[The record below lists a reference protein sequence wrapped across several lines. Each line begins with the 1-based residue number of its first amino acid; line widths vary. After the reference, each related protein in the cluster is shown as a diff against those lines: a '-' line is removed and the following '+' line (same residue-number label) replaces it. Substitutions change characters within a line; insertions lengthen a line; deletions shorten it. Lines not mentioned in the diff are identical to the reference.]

1 MSNAFSRSMGT
12 PPTQMEQA
20 RKDQVVNNA
29 GGYVFTVSP
38 QARLERFLVL
48 GTDGGTYY
56 VDEKTLTKDNVQF
69 LIELIEADEQMV
81 IDTVVSVSDEGRA
94 YRNTAAIF
102 AVAALFRYG
111 KQKSSVVMQKVCR
124 TSTHLFQFGQFVEL
138 LGGWSRSTRRAVADW
153 YRTKYENGTLSIQVV
168 KYRQRDGWNH
178 RDMFRLAHPV
188 GNEEDWKTIGAFI
201 LDKDETTAANSP
213 DALPLTIKK
222 FKFAQE
228 AQTLSEA
235 KAMAPGLPWECFPT
249 SFHKDVEFWKWL
261 FANGQLTGQAL
272 VRNVTRLA
280 RLNAFNDMVFASDF
294 AAKLADVEMIRQ
306 TRLHPIQYLLASVN
320 YAEGQAQWTRYGNQ
334 KMFSGRQRPWVINS
348 KVDEALEAGFYES
361 FNYVEPASKRT
372 LLALDVSG
380 SMSSMAM
387 GIDLSCSQVSAAMA
401 MTFMRL
407 EPYTLT
413 MGFSNTF
420 RDLGL
425 SSNMALSAVMNKIT
439 GLTFGSTD
447 CAQPMIWAGDNNIEV
462 DTFVVLTDNE
472 TWSGR
477 IHPFQALRAYRQ
489 KTSINAKLAVVGL
502 AATPFTIADPTDRG
516 MLDVVGGDTNLPK
529 LITEFSAGRI

>member
-1 MSNAFSRSMGT
+1 MSNAFSRAMGT
-12 PPTQMEQA
+12 PPTQMEEA

-29 GGYVFTVSP
+29 GGYVFTISP

-56 VDEKTLTKDNVQF
+56 VDEKKLTKDNVKF
-69 LIELIEADEQMV
+69 LIELIESDEQLV
-81 IDTVVSVSDEGRA
+81 IDTMLSVSLEGRA
-94 YRNTAAIF
+94 YRNSAAIF
-102 AVAALFRYG
+102 TLAALFTYG
-111 KQKSSVVMQKVCR
+111 KNKSPDLLTKVCR
-124 TSTHLFQFGQFVEL
+124 TSTHLFEFAEYIEL
-138 LGGWSRSTRRAVADW
+138 LGGWGRSKRKAVAEW
-153 YRTKYENGTLSIQVV
+153 YRNRYQNGTLSTQVV
-168 KYRQRDGWNH
+168 KYRQRNGWTH

-188 GNEEDWKTIGAFI
+188 GTEEEWKAISAFV
-201 LDKDETTAANSP
+201 LGKDETTAANSP

-228 AQTLSEA
+228 AGTLSEA
-235 KAMAPGLPWECFPT
+235 KATADGLPWEAFPT

-261 FANGQLTGQAL
+261 FYSDQLNGQAL

-294 AAKLADVEMIRQ
+294 AGKLANVEMIRR

-320 YAEGQAQWTRYGNQ
+320 YGEGQAQWTRYSHG
-334 KMFSGRQRPWVINS
+334 KYYTGRERPWVINS
-348 KVDEALEAGFYES
+348 KVDEALEVGFYES
-361 FNYVEPASKRT
+361 FKYAEPANKRT

-447 CAQPMIWAGDNNIEV
+447 CSQPMIWAGDNNIEV

-472 TWSGR
+472 TWAGR

-489 KTSINAKLAVVGL
+489 KTGISAKLAVVGL

-529 LITEFSAGRI
+529 LVTEFSAGRI